1 MCDSP
6 GRCNRKGT
14 AAVTINMIGRDTA
27 KLVFQVHAVD
37 AAGNVVI
44 RRKIQR
50 NDLIT
55 FREA

>member
-1 MCDSP
+1 
-6 GRCNRKGT
+6 
-14 AAVTINMIGRDTA
+14 VTINMIGRDTA